1 MRAYLDFRHSDE
13 VADHFDKIGFGAK
26 ITNAYELEN
35 GFVAVVVDWNSKTD
49 SYKIKYAKQGCSIN
63 SSTKQVGT
71 ELQFPDFPYRKPKP
85 KMGSVY
91 YPGFEVMLDYKDS
104 DKKMEYVCF
113 QNYKY
118 EAIVYFAPEGWNDNK
133 NCKKIDF

>member
-71 ELQFPDFPYRKPKP
+71 ELQFPDFPYRKPK
-85 KMGSVY
+85 MGSVY

-113 QNYKY
+113 HNYKY
-118 EAIVYFAPEGWNDNK
+118 EAIVYFAPEGWNDKK

>member
-26 ITNAYELEN
+26 ITNAYELQN

-63 SSTKQVGT
+63 SSTKKVGI
-71 ELQFPDFPYRKPKP
+71 ELQFPDFPYRKP

-91 YPGFEVMLDYKDS
+91 YPGFEVMLDYNDS